1 MAFVDEIKL
10 SLKAGKGGDGVVR
23 WLHEKG
29 KEYMGPAGGD
39 GGRGASIYARA
50 VRDLSILLS
59 YKNVK
64 EFKAPNGENGMRNSR
79 KGKDGKDL
87 HLDFPVGSVIVNLE
101 TGQKYSL
108 DKEGEEVLLLK
119 GGRGGLGNEYFKAST
134 NVRPKEFTLGK
145 TGEEANFNIELELFA
160 DMGLVGLPN
169 AGKSSLLNEL
179 TNATAKVGAYA
190 FTTTEPNL
198 GDLYGYIIADIPGLI
213 EGASSGRGLGHKFL
227 RHIKRTK
234 ILLHCVSLD
243 NDDVV
248 GAYRAVRGELEM
260 YNKELALKK
269 EIIIATKTDTV
280 SPDILKE
287 KIKLLKKE
295 NKNIITVSVYDDAS
309 IKDLKDFLVK
319 TIREDIEK

>member
-213 EGASSGRGLGHKFL
+213 EGASSGKGLGHKFL

-248 GAYRAVRGELEM
+248 GAYKSVRSELEM

-280 SPDILKE
+280 SPDTLKE

-319 TIREDIEK
+319 TIRDDIEK